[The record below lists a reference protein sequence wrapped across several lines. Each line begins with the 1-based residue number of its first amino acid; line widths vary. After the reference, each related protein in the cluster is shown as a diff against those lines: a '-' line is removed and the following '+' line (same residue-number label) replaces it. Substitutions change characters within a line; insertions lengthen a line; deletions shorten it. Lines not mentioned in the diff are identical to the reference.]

1 MPFTPRTPDPRKKR
15 PRNRKIR
22 TRPGRAE
29 AGGRWRGPLKW
40 MLWSAAAGLLLVLVA
55 VGVAVGV
62 YRHYSKDLPRI
73 ESLTD
78 YRPPTITTVHAA
90 DGTKI
95 GEFYKERRIVAPLEK
110 MTPRLIDAF
119 VAAEDARFFEHRGL
133 DFAGIFRAALK
144 NLEAGAVVQGGS
156 TITQQV
162 TKSFLLTP
170 ERKWSRKFREAILAY
185 RIDKAFSKE
194 EILYLYLNQIYLG
207 HGAYGVEAAAQNYF
221 GVSADELTLDQCA
234 LIAGLPQAP
243 SEYSPIRNPE
253 KALARRKYVLGQMA
267 EKGHVTEAEA
277 EAAAQ
282 KPLVLAKRHNW
293 FQETT
298 PYYTEHVRRYVKEAY
313 GEDALYNQGLEIHTA
328 VDVELQRAARRALN
342 DGLRE
347 LDKRHEGYRGPLE
360 TIRPDAASQTI
371 AVLKAEWDSP
381 AAGTIVRGVV
391 SGTTESAY
399 AVQLGGGTARLP
411 FSSLKWA
418 LRGKKDVKAET
429 LLKPGDL
436 IEVRL
441 VEKPEEDGAWTLA
454 LEQPPEVQGALVSIE
469 GETGFVRAMV
479 GGDDY
484 KTSQFNRAVQAK
496 RQPGSAFK
504 PIIYAAALDHGYT
517 PATVVM
523 DNAFVYRNAR
533 MNWKPRN
540 YDRQF
545 HGPNLM
551 RIALAKSRNLSTINI
566 LDDIGVDYAIR
577 YARKLGIESDLAENL
592 SISLGSS
599 GISPLELTLAY
610 SVFANGG
617 HRVKPVFITRIL
629 DRDGNELE
637 SYELDRVQAIEPET
651 AYLITSMM
659 ESVIQ
664 AGTGRRV
671 RSIGRPAAGKTG
683 TTNDL
688 HDAWFAGFTPDFV
701 TGVWVGHDHEK
712 PLGRRETGGKAAGPI
727 WLEYMKAAHENLPV
741 RDFPVPPGIVFTKV
755 DAETGLLP
763 SPATEKTIF
772 ECFKKGTVPT
782 RQTPH
787 ANQVTEADQLFKV
800 GM

>member
-1 MPFTPRTPDPRKKR
+1 MPDPHKKR

-22 TRPGRAE
+22 TRPAHSPKPVRSGS
-29 AGGRWRGPLKW
+29 RWRGLFKW
-40 MLWSAAAGLLLVLVA
+40 VLWSGVAGLVLVLA
-55 VGVAVGV
+55 GAGVAVGL

-73 ESLTD
+73 ESLND
-78 YRPPTITTVHAA
+78 YRPPTITAVYAA
-90 DGTKI
+90 DGAKI
-95 GEFYKERRIVAPLEK
+95 GEFYKERRIVTPLEE
-110 MTPRLIDAF
+110 MAPQLINAF

-133 DFAGIFRAALK
+133 DFVSIFRAALK
-144 NLEAGAVVQGGS
+144 NLEAGTVVQGGS

-243 SEYSPIRNPE
+243 SEYSPLRNPQ

-267 EKGHVTEAEA
+267 EEGFITAEDA
-277 EAAAQ
+277 ERATAQ
-282 KPLVLAKRHNW
+282 PLALVERPNW

-298 PYYTEHVRRYVKEAY
+298 PYYTEHVRRYVEETY
-313 GEDALYNQGLEIHTA
+313 GDDALYNQGLEIHTA
-328 VDVELQRAARRALN
+328 VDVELQRAARRAVN

-347 LDKRHEGYRGPLE
+347 LDKRHNGYRGPLKS
-360 TIRPDAASQTI
+360 IRPDAVPETI
-371 AVLKAEWDSP
+371 AALKAEWDAP

-391 SGTTESAY
+391 SGTGESAY
-399 AVQLGGGTARLP
+399 TIQLGGETAPLP

-418 LRGKKDVKAET
+418 LRGNKDAKAET
-429 LLKPGDL
+429 LLKSGDL

-441 VEKPEEDGAWTLA
+441 VEKSEENGGWKLA

-469 GETGFVRAMV
+469 GETGLVRAMV
-479 GGDDY
+479 GGSDY
-484 KTSQFNRAVQAK
+484 GTSQFNRAVQAK

-551 RIALAKSRNLSTINI
+551 RTALAKSRNLSTINI
-566 LDDIGVDYAIR
+566 LDDIGVDYAIQ

-599 GISPLELTLAY
+599 GVSPLELTLAY

-617 HRVKPVFITRIL
+617 YRVKPVFITRIL

-651 AYLITSMM
+651 DYLITSLM

-664 AGTGRRV
+664 AGTGQRV
-671 RSIGRPAAGKTG
+671 RAIGRPAAGKTG

-712 PLGRRETGGKAAGPI
+712 PLGRRETGSKAASPI
-727 WLEYMKAAHENLPV
+727 WLEFMKKAHENLPV

-787 ANQVTEADQLFKV
+787 ANQVTEAEQLFKV

>member
-1 MPFTPRTPDPRKKR
+1 MSSQKPIPDPHKKR

-22 TRPGRAE
+22 PRS
-29 AGGRWRGPLKW
+29 GGRGRTLLKW
-40 MLWSAAAGLLLVLVA
+40 MMGFTVAALVLVLIA
-55 VGVAVGV
+55 GGVAVGV
-62 YRHYSKDLPRI
+62 YQHYSQDLPQI

-78 YRPPTITTVHAA
+78 YRPPTVTTVHAA

-95 GEFYKERRIVAPLEK
+95 GEFYKERRIVRPLAE
-110 MTPRLIDAF
+110 MSPMLINAF
-119 VAAEDARFFEHRGL
+119 VAAEDARFFEHQGL
-133 DFAGIFRAALK
+133 DFVSIFRAALK
-144 NLEAGAVVQGGS
+144 NIEAGTVVQGGS

-170 ERKWSRKFREAILAY
+170 ERKWSRKFREAILAH

-194 EILYLYLNQIYLG
+194 EILFLYLNQIYLG

-221 GVSADELTLDQCA
+221 GVSADELTLPQCA

-243 SEYSPIRNPE
+243 SEYSPLRNPD
-253 KALARRKYVLGQMA
+253 KALARRKYVLTRMA
-267 EKGHVTEAEA
+267 DEGYITAADAA
-277 EAAAQ
+277 EAADA
-282 KPLVLAKRHNW
+282 PLELTERRNW
-293 FQETT
+293 FQEQV
-298 PYYTEHVRRYVKEAY
+298 PYYTEHVRRYVAEKY

-328 VDVELQRAARRALN
+328 VDIRLQKIARRTVN
-342 DGLRE
+342 HGLRAI
-347 LDKRHEGYRGPLE
+347 DKRHNGYRGPLRSLAPAE
-360 TIRPDAASQTI
+360 IPEVTAE
-371 AVLKAEWDSP
+371 LKADWEAP
-381 AAGTIVRGVV
+381 RAGDIVQGVV
-391 SGTTESAY
+391 SGVEEAAY
-399 AVQLGGGTARLP
+399 TIRLGGGTGRLP
-411 FSSLKWA
+411 FSALKWA
-418 LRGKKDVKAET
+418 MRGKKDIDRDE
-429 LLKPGDL
+429 LLTAGDL

-441 VEKPEEDGAWTLA
+441 AEKSEETETWELA

-469 GETGFVRAMV
+469 GETGLVRAMV
-479 GGDDY
+479 GGSDFE
-484 KTSQFNRAVQAK
+484 TSQFNRAIQSK

-517 PATVVM
+517 PATQVM
-523 DNAFVYRNAR
+523 DNAFIYRSSH
-533 MNWKPRN
+533 MKWKPRN
-540 YDRQF
+540 YDRKF

-551 RIALAKSRNLSTINI
+551 RTALAKSRNLSTINI
-566 LDDIGVDYAIR
+566 LDDIGVDYAID
-577 YARKLGIESDLAENL
+577 YARKLGIQSDLAKNL

-599 GISPLELTLAY
+599 GISPMELTLAY

-617 HRVKPVFITRIL
+617 YRVALVFVTRIL

-637 SYELDRVQAIEPET
+637 SYELDRVQAIDPAT
-651 AYLITSMM
+651 AYLITNMM

-664 AGTGRRV
+664 EGTGRRV

-712 PLGRRETGGKAAGPI
+712 PLGRRETGSKAASPI
-727 WLEYMKAAHENLPV
+727 WLEYMKAAHEDRPV
-741 RDFPVPPGIVFTKV
+741 RDFPVPPGVVFSKV

-763 SPATEKTIF
+763 SPATEKVIF
-772 ECFKKGTVPT
+772 ECFKEGTVPT
-782 RQTPH
+782 RHTPH
-787 ANQVTEADQLFKV
+787 ASHVTEAEQLFKV